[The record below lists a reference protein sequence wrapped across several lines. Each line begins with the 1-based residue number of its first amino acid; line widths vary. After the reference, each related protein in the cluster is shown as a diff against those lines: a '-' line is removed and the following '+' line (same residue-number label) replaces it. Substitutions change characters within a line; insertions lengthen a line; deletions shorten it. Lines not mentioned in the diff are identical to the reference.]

1 MSAGAVSVRSE
12 TTAPAFPS
20 PKLSTTGDVVDPPRI
35 QITHPFHPLAG
46 AHLTFVVAKQLW
58 GEDRV
63 TVRWPDGS
71 LRSVPVHWTDRVP
84 PDPVITV
91 GRGRAYFR
99 VDDLLT
105 LAELVR
111 QRVRR

>member
-1 MSAGAVSVRSE
+1 MRGGGTEFGAR
-12 TTAPAFPS
+12 FCPS
-20 PKLSTTGDVVDPPRI
+20 PKLSTTDDVADPPRI
-35 QITHPFHPLAG
+35 QITHPFHPLSG
-46 AHLTFVVAKQLW
+46 ARLTFVVAKSLW

-63 TVRWPDGS
+63 TVQWPDGS
-71 LRSVPVHWTDRVP
+71 LRSVPVHWTDRAA

-111 QRVRR
+111 QRVRP

>member
-1 MSAGAVSVRSE
+1 VN
-12 TTAPAFPS
+12 
-20 PKLSTTGDVVDPPRI
+20 
-35 QITHPFHPLAG
+35 
-46 AHLTFVVAKQLW
+46 
-58 GEDRV
+58 
-63 TVRWPDGS
+63 
-71 LRSVPVHWTDRVP
+71 WTDRVP